1 MRKYVAEFIATFFL
15 VFVGVGAILSDAFLA
30 STSFEKVFGVL
41 GVALAHGLALSMAIA
56 VTMHISGGHVNPAV
70 SIAFWIARRLSLQDM
85 IGYVVA
91 QLLGATFAAFLL
103 KVFTP
108 AEIFD
113 FNSGVPALSGIEV
126 VQGTGIEVV
135 LTFFLVF
142 VIWAVAV
149 DKRGPAVLAP
159 FAIGLTVTF
168 DILAG
173 GAFTGAAMNPARWL
187 GPALAG
193 GGFADAVVWTAG
205 PILGALLASLLYET
219 VFLGDDTEAGAL
231 PATPKRKPSRPEPE
245 DDEDDDDDSDDLPP
259 PPPPE
264 RIASPPPPPPEPPTS
279 PTAEPKRWEPPPEP
293 RREEPPRPE
302 PTREEPPRPEPTREE
317 PPRPEPRGEQPP
329 PRWGAGTPSSEGSS
343 GSDRW
348 SSGGSSTEDP
358 SADDGGT
365 SDPSDRGDQPQ
376 S

>member
-30 STSFEKVFGVL
+30 STSFGKVFGLL

-113 FNSGVPALSGIEV
+113 FNNGVPALSGIEV

-168 DILAG
+168 DTLAG
-173 GAFTGAAMNPARWL
+173 GAFTGAAVNPARWF

-193 GGFADAVVWTAG
+193 GGFSDAVVWTAG

-219 VFLGDDTEAGAL
+219 VFLGDDMEAGAL
-231 PATPKRKPSRPEPE
+231 PATPKRKPSRPEP
-245 DDEDDDDDSDDLPP
+245 DDEEDDDSDDLPP

-264 RIASPPPPPPEPPTS
+264 KIESPPPPPPEPSIS
-279 PTAEPKRWEPPPEP
+279 PTAEPRREEPPPEP
-293 RREEPPRPE
+293 RRDEPPRPE
-302 PTREEPPRPEPTREE
+302 PTRDEPPRPEPTRDE

-329 PRWGAGTPSSEGSS
+329 PRWGSGTPSSERSS